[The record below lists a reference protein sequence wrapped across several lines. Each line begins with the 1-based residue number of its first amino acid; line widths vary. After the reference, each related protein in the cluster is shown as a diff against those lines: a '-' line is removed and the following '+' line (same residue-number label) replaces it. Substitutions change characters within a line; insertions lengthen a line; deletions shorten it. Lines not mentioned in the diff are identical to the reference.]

1 MFTNLYSGKT
11 TNEDTNNNDNNNFFT
26 SLFNSSEEEEGE
38 EDKKQKERQL
48 RIQNL
53 NMIEAGEK
61 RRQQRVYE
69 DKFLYLFIFALQFL
83 PLCGNNRYLSIGYF
97 FSMAVTTVYLG
108 GRQEVIEK
116 AEQVSRS
123 NALYAPIGAS
133 LAIGGLY
140 LLLKVGIDV
149 TSFYAV
155 LVSIFGTLA
164 IAGKRHIFMCSYTLL
179 LLYCFGDT
187 NACYIQMQCKT
198 QISAYQYYAMCLQML
213 TLHRRKYP
221 FHSLWQT
228 N

>member
-11 TNEDTNNNDNNNFFT
+11 NEDTNNKNSNNFLT
-26 SLFNSSEEEEGE
+26 SLFNSSEEEGE

-83 PLCGNNRYLSIGYF
+83 PLFGNNRYLSIGYF

-116 AEQVSRS
+116 AEQVSRN

-164 IAGKRHIFMCSYTLL
+164 IAGKL
-179 LLYCFGDT
+179 
-187 NACYIQMQCKT
+187 
-198 QISAYQYYAMCLQML
+198 
-213 TLHRRKYP
+213 
-221 FHSLWQT
+221 
-228 N
+228 

>member
-1 MFTNLYSGKT
+1 MFTYLYSGKT
-11 TNEDTNNNDNNNFFT
+11 TNEDTNINDNNNFFT

-83 PLCGNNRYLSIGYF
+83 PLCGNNRYLSIAYF

-164 IAGKRHIFMCSYTLL
+164 IAGERHILMYSYTLL
-179 LLYCFGDT
+179 L
-187 NACYIQMQCKT
+187 
-198 QISAYQYYAMCLQML
+198 
-213 TLHRRKYP
+213 
-221 FHSLWQT
+221 
-228 N
+228 

>member
-1 MFTNLYSGKT
+1 MWDRLS
-11 TNEDTNNNDNNNFFT
+11 
-26 SLFNSSEEEEGE
+26 
-38 EDKKQKERQL
+38 
-48 RIQNL
+48 IQNL
-53 NMIEAGEK
+53 EIIESGEK
-61 RRQQRVYE
+61 RRQQRVNE

-83 PLCGNNRYLSIGYF
+83 PLLGNDRYLSITYF

-116 AEQVSRS
+116 AEQVSRN

-164 IAGKRHIFMCSYTLL
+164 IAGKKAVI
-179 LLYCFGDT
+179 
-187 NACYIQMQCKT
+187 I
-198 QISAYQYYAMCLQML
+198 
-213 TLHRRKYP
+213 
-221 FHSLWQT
+221 
-228 N
+228 